1 MTTTETRPEPRTA
14 GKPVEESA
22 ERSSAPTSTK
32 VLLAI
37 VNDYDVVV
45 EGLAAMMRHH
55 LDRVEVVALD
65 ATGGGPSDVSRS
77 TIIDIALIDTFA
89 HSHDDGATLAE
100 LLQHRNIEKVVVYSW
115 ALDEE
120 LVERSLQ
127 QGASGYLSKSVP
139 ARELVDAL
147 ERIRQGETV
156 VHPQA
161 PRSASLV
168 AGDWPGREEGLTP
181 RESEVLALITRGLS
195 NEQVATT
202 TRLSPNSVK
211 SYIRGAYRKIG
222 VSSRTQAVLWALDH
236 GFQVERG
243 G

>member
-1 MTTTETRPEPRTA
+1 M
-14 GKPVEESA
+14 
-22 ERSSAPTSTK
+22 
-32 VLLAI
+32 
-37 VNDYDVVV
+37 
-45 EGLAAMMRHH
+45 
-55 LDRVEVVALD
+55 
-65 ATGGGPSDVSRS
+65 
-77 TIIDIALIDTFA
+77 
-89 HSHDDGATLAE
+89 
-100 LLQHRNIEKVVVYSW
+100 
-115 ALDEE
+115 
-120 LVERSLQ
+120 
-127 QGASGYLSKSVP
+127 
-139 ARELVDAL
+139 
-147 ERIRQGETV
+147 
-156 VHPQA
+156 HPQA